1 MSDGPPGD
9 AAGHEPGPGRWV
21 VTVHADRDYHDLVL
35 ARRPADATGTATP
48 EFPAAS
54 TPREVVLRA
63 DEVRIGRTGGRSAAD
78 APEIDLAGPPA
89 DPGVSALHAVLMA
102 LPHDR
107 WVVMDAGSTNG
118 TTLNYDEDPL
128 TPDTPVAL
136 RSGDRIH
143 VGAWTTLTVE
153 RR

>member
-1 MSDGPPGD
+1 VNDGPPGD
-9 AAGHEPGPGRWV
+9 DAGDERGPGRC
-21 VTVHADRDYHDLVL
+21 VTPD
-35 ARRPADATGTATP
+35 
-48 EFPAAS
+48 FPAAAP
-54 TPREVVLRA
+54 PREVVLRA
-63 DEVRIGRTGGRSAAD
+63 DEVRIGRAGGPSAA
-78 APEIDLAGPPA
+78 AETPEIDLAGPPP
-89 DPGVSALHAVLMA
+89 DPGVSGLHAVLMA
-102 LPHDR
+102 LPPDR

>member
-1 MSDGPPGD
+1 VSDGPPGD
-9 AAGHEPGPGRWV
+9 AAGDVPDPGRWV

-54 TPREVVLRA
+54 TPREVILRA

-102 LPHDR
+102 LPPDR

-143 VGAWTTLTVE
+143 VGAWTTLIVE